1 MPGNLLCKTRLEL
14 NPDLRVDYRP
24 FFYDSMHDY
33 KYYFYMKNLH
43 HKKKNTKVKLQDDS
57 KYTFI
62 LDDNLEPE
70 TSFVSKMIFLLKCY
84 LIMHLFI
91 SSTYPQRLLERPS
104 WNSSLFSNL

>member
-1 MPGNLLCKTRLEL
+1 MPGDLLCKTRLEL

-43 HKKKNTKVKLQDDS
+43 HKKKHTKVKLQDDS

-70 TSFVSKMIFLLKCY
+70 TSFVSKMIFLLK
-84 LIMHLFI
+84 
-91 SSTYPQRLLERPS
+91 
-104 WNSSLFSNL
+104 

>member
-1 MPGNLLCKTRLEL
+1 MPGNLLCKTRLER

-43 HKKKNTKVKLQDDS
+43 HKKKHTKVKLQDDS

-104 WNSSLFSNL
+104 LNSSLFSNL